1 MKYLLSIFFI
11 FQLSC
16 TNKIQP
22 KLENNVAP
30 EIEAK
35 HIAENLTL
43 HQKIVELNKSMLEYM
58 KTGQP
63 LYSKSDVDKCS
74 EILESYIA
82 EISKSKSK
90 EEAMNMVKSTVLKLN
105 YLNNNAKSEL
115 IETEERERIADII
128 ISATH
133 KKGYNSMDED
143 ITGNWREW

>member
-1 MKYLLSIFFI
+1 MKYLIVIILL
-11 FQLSC
+11 FQFSC

-22 KLENNVAP
+22 KLENNTYLT
-30 EIEAK
+30 IESK
-35 HIAENLTL
+35 NIVENLTL
-43 HQKIVELNKSMLEYM
+43 HQKIVELNTSMLEYM
-58 KTGQP
+58 ETGQP

-90 EEAMNMVKSTVLKLN
+90 EKAMNIVKLTVLKLN
-105 YLNNNAKSEL
+105 DLNNNAKSEL

-143 ITGNWREW
+143 ITENWREW